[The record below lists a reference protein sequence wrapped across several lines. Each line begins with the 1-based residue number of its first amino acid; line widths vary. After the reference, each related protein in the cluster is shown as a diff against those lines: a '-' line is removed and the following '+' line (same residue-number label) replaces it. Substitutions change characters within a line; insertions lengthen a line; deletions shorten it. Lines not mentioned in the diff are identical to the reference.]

1 MGFVVV
7 IKFIYFWLHWVFI
20 AAHGLSPV
28 VVSEDYSLD
37 AVLRLLTAVASQ
49 CRVRVLGTW
58 ASVPAACGL

>member
-7 IKFIYFWLHWVFI
+7 IKFILFLAALGLHCCSWAFSSC
-20 AAHGLSPV
+20 G
-28 VVSEDYSLD
+28 SEDYSLD
-37 AVLRLLTAVASQ
+37 TVLRLLTAVASQ